1 MQHKLCGPGAMNVP
15 IIYRFHGQLD
25 VMQLN
30 YAVSGLVRRHEALR
44 TGFSWRESKDS
55 PLGELEQVIYAPEA
69 VDVPICDVS
78 AEPDPYSAAR
88 GIMDQNLREDA
99 SLSSGRP
106 FTAELFRLAPDD
118 HIFMLK
124 LHHIITDAWSND
136 VLRRD
141 LRAYYNDDEG
151 PGLEPPRWTF
161 RDYVQWRQERLEGR
175 SQSSHEP
182 FWRKELAKAK
192 PLSPRL
198 SSAGESLVRESGR
211 LPVTNTLRFAI
222 PDSDIAAL
230 RALAVRERCTLFV
243 VMLALFFAAIH
254 LECDVD
260 DIAVGAAMANRS
272 RRELYNVVGTF
283 ANLAVIGAT
292 WEKDPSFADVLTAVR
307 RSALEVL
314 GHQQYPFLNVL
325 TDGTMAKKARRVGRV
340 NFNMLA
346 LPDGMISARY
356 DNTGFHGLFAESL
369 PIPPGMHG
377 RFELDAL
384 IFPQDGAYWA
394 EYRYTTDR
402 FARSFVEGLMERY
415 QRLIRLA
422 IDNPAA
428 SLAKAAGGGDSSA
441 TANVSDPGL

>member
-15 IIYRFHGQLD
+15 IIYRFRGQLD
-25 VMQLN
+25 IGQLN
-30 YAVSGLVRRHEALR
+30 YAVSALVRRHESLR
-44 TGFSWRESKDS
+44 TGFSWTESADS
-55 PLGELEQVIYAPEA
+55 PLGNLEQTIYAPEP
-69 VDVPICDVS
+69 VDVTARDVS

-88 GIMDQNLREDA
+88 DAMDQSLREDA

-141 LRAYYNDDEG
+141 LRAYYNDAHEL
-151 PGLEPPRWTF
+151 GLEPPRWTF
-161 RDYVQWRQERLEGR
+161 SDYVRWRQERLAGR

-182 FWRKELAKAK
+182 FWRRELATAK

-211 LPVTNTLRFAI
+211 IPVTNTLRFAI

-230 RALAVRERCTLFV
+230 RALAARERCTLFV
-243 VMLALFFAAIH
+243 VMLALFFSAIH

-283 ANLAVIGAT
+283 ANLAVIAAA
-292 WEKDPSFADVLTAVR
+292 WEKDPSFADVLAVVR

-314 GHQQYPFLNVL
+314 GHQEYPFLNVL
-325 TDGTMAKKARRVGRV
+325 TDPVMAKKARKVGRV

-346 LPDGMISARY
+346 LPDGMFSARY
-356 DNTGFHGLFAESL
+356 DDTGFHGLVAESL

-394 EYRYTTDR
+394 EYRYATDR
-402 FARSFVEGLMERY
+402 FDRSFVEGLMERY
-415 QRLIRLA
+415 QSLIRLA
-422 IDNPAA
+422 IDDPAA
-428 SLAKAAGGGDSSA
+428 PLAKALDGGSGSA
-441 TANVSDPGL
+441 TTDT

>member
-1 MQHKLCGPGAMNVP
+1 MNVP
-15 IIYRFHGQLD
+15 IIYRFNGQLD
-25 VMQLN
+25 IGRLN

-44 TGFSWRESKDS
+44 TGFSWRKSETS
-55 PLGELEQVIYAPEA
+55 PLGELEQVIYCPEA
-69 VDVPICDVS
+69 VDVPVCDVS

-88 GIMDQNLREDA
+88 GIMDRSLREDA

-106 FTAELFRLAPDD
+106 FTAELFRLAQDD

-124 LHHIITDAWSND
+124 LHHIVTDAWSND

-141 LRAYYNDDEG
+141 LRAYYNDGEALS
-151 PGLEPPRWTF
+151 LEAPKWTF
-161 RDYVQWRQERLEGR
+161 GDYVRWRQERLAGR
-175 SQSSHEP
+175 SKSSHEP
-182 FWRKELAKAK
+182 FWRKELAKAT

-211 LPVTNTLRFAI
+211 IPVTNTVRFAI
-222 PDSDIAAL
+222 TDSDIAAL
-230 RALAVRERCTLFV
+230 RALAARERCTLFV
-243 VMLALFFAAIH
+243 VMLALLFAAIH
-254 LECDVD
+254 LQCGVD

-283 ANLAVIGAT
+283 ANLAVIGAA

-307 RSALEVL
+307 RSALEAL
-314 GHQQYPFLNVL
+314 GHQEYPFLHVL
-325 TDGTMAKKARRVGRV
+325 TDETMAKRARRVGRV

-346 LPDGMISARY
+346 LPDGMISARH
-356 DNTGFHGLFAESL
+356 DKTGFHGLIAESL
-369 PIPPGMHG
+369 PIPPGMRG

-402 FARSFVEGLMERY
+402 FARSFVEGLVERY
-415 QRLIRLA
+415 QSLIRLA
-422 IDNPAA
+422 LDDPAA
-428 SLAKAAGGGDSSA
+428 PLA
-441 TANVSDPGL
+441 TAAVPLARADRSGNGSRSSRL